1 MENNMNS
8 TVKKTEQ
15 ASLSKEQE
23 LEQYKDWINELM
35 QKVTD
40 PERLKRTYKFLVY
53 LYLRE

>member
-8 TVKKTEQ
+8 TVKNTEQ

-40 PERLKRTYKFLVY
+40 PEHLQHTYKFLLY

>member
-1 MENNMNS
+1 MENNMKS
-8 TVKKTEQ
+8 TVKNTEQ

>member
-1 MENNMNS
+1 MEKINN
-8 TVKKTEQ
+8 TVKNNEP

-40 PERLKRTYKFLVY
+40 PEHLKHTYKFLLY

>member
-1 MENNMNS
+1 MENRMNS
-8 TVKKTEQ
+8 TVKNNKP

>member
-1 MENNMNS
+1 MENRMNS
-8 TVKKTEQ
+8 TVKNNKP

-40 PERLKRTYKFLVY
+40 PEHLKRTYKLLQY
-53 LYLRE
+53 LYIYR

>member
-8 TVKKTEQ
+8 TVKNTEQ

-40 PERLKRTYKFLVY
+40 PGHLKRTYKLLQY
-53 LYLRE
+53 LYIYK

>member
-8 TVKKTEQ
+8 TVKDTEQ

-40 PERLKRTYKFLVY
+40 PEHLKRTYKLLQY
-53 LYLRE
+53 LYIYR

>member
-8 TVKKTEQ
+8 TVKNTEQ
-15 ASLSKEQE
+15 ASLSKDPE

>member
-8 TVKKTEQ
+8 TVKNTEQ

-40 PERLKRTYKFLVY
+40 PERLKRTYKLLQY
-53 LYLRE
+53 LYIYR

>member
-1 MENNMNS
+1 MEKINN
-8 TVKKTEQ
+8 TVKSNEP

-23 LEQYKDWINELM
+23 LEQYKDWINELI

-40 PERLKRTYKFLVY
+40 PEHLKHTYKFLLY

>member
-8 TVKKTEQ
+8 TVKNNEQ

-23 LEQYKDWINELM
+23 LEQYKDWINELI

-40 PERLKRTYKFLVY
+40 PEHLKHTYKFLVY

>member
-8 TVKKTEQ
+8 TVKNTEQ

-23 LEQYKDWINELM
+23 LEQYKDWINELI

>member
-8 TVKKTEQ
+8 TVKDTEQ

-23 LEQYKDWINELM
+23 LEQYRDWINELM

-40 PERLKRTYKFLVY
+40 PEHLKRTYKLLQY
-53 LYLRE
+53 LYIYR

>member
-1 MENNMNS
+1 MENRMNS
-8 TVKKTEQ
+8 AVEKTEP

-23 LEQYKDWINELM
+23 LEQYRDWINELI

-40 PERLKRTYKFLVY
+40 PEHLKHTYKFLLY

>member
-1 MENNMNS
+1 MENKMNS
-8 TVKKTEQ
+8 TVKNTEP

-40 PERLKRTYKFLVY
+40 PGHLKRTYSLLVY
-53 LYLRE
+53 LYIHR

>member
-1 MENNMNS
+1 MENRMNS
-8 TVKKTEQ
+8 AVEKTEP

-23 LEQYKDWINELM
+23 LEQYRDWINELI

-40 PERLKRTYKFLVY
+40 QEHLKHTYKFLLY

>member
-8 TVKKTEQ
+8 TVKNNEQ

>member
-8 TVKKTEQ
+8 TVKNTEQ

-23 LEQYKDWINELM
+23 LEQYRDWINELI

-40 PERLKRTYKFLVY
+40 PEHLKRTYKLLQY
-53 LYLRE
+53 LYIYR